1 MHFMTE
7 KDNYIKILL
16 IHFFIGFAV
25 FTFKP
30 LSILYSVA
38 VISIGCLMIIKNKNK
53 NNEVL
58 FWSCYL
64 VGVEVFLRMTK
75 GNIGHEYGKYT
86 LIVFIFLGLFFE
98 GFSKKSRPYWFFLLF
113 LTPGIIIGIATLGVD
128 SNIRKALVFNLL
140 GPIALALSSIYL
152 VGKNINFKDLDKI
165 SKYMIYPLIPM
176 LIYLFLYNPSIKDVV
191 TGTDSNSATSGG
203 YGPNQVSTMLG
214 LGMFLAFA
222 RLLFFSKDSLGK
234 LINVLLLLT
243 FSFRGLVTFSR
254 GGFITGV
261 VMIVLLLLS
270 TYYYS
275 NFKGKFK
282 ILVIVGLTFVIGIIV
297 FTYTVQQ
304 TNGLITNRYEGK
316 DALGREKTSKFSGR
330 EELAVTEMN
339 LFLENPL
346 LGIGVG
352 RNKEFRKE
360 LTGAEAASHNE
371 ITRMLAEHGV
381 FGILNLLILLVTP
394 FVLYINNRQHLFF
407 FSFLIFWFFT
417 INHAAMRIAAPA
429 FIYALSLLK
438 VTLIEKPSLHR
449 EQIIE

>member
-1 MHFMTE
+1 MIE

-16 IHFFIGFAV
+16 VHFFIGLAV

-30 LSILYSVA
+30 LSIMYSFII
-38 VISIGCLMIIKNKNK
+38 ISLGCLMIIKNKNK

-64 VGVEVFLRMTK
+64 VGAEVFLRMTK
-75 GNIGHEYGKYT
+75 GNIGHEFGKYT
-86 LIVFIFLGLFFE
+86 LIVFVILGLLFD

-113 LTPGIIIGIATLGVD
+113 LVPSIIIGISTLTTESV
-128 SNIRKALVFNLL
+128 RKSMVFNLL
-140 GPIALALSSIYL
+140 GPISLALSSIYL
-152 VGKNINFKDLDKI
+152 IGKNVSFKDLEKI
-165 SKYMIYPLIPM
+165 SKYMIYSLVPM
-176 LIYLFLYNPSIKDVV
+176 LIYLFLYNPSVKEIV

-203 YGPNQVSTMLG
+203 FGPNQVSTMLG
-214 LGMFLAFA
+214 LGMFLAFS
-222 RLLFFSKDSLGK
+222 RLLFFSKGSFIK
-234 LINVLLLLT
+234 LINILLLIV

-261 VMIVLLLLS
+261 AMIVLLLLA

-282 ILVIVGLTFVIGIIV
+282 IMIIVGFTIIMGVFV

-304 TNGLITNRYEGK
+304 TNGLISNRYEGK

-330 EELAVTEMN
+330 EELAATEMD

-352 RNKEFRKE
+352 KNKEFRKE
-360 LTGAEAASHNE
+360 LTGVEAASHNE

-417 INHAAMRIAAPA
+417 INHAAMRIAAPG
-429 FIYALSLLK
+429 FLYALSLLK
-438 VTLIEKPSLHR
+438 VTLIEKPTVHR